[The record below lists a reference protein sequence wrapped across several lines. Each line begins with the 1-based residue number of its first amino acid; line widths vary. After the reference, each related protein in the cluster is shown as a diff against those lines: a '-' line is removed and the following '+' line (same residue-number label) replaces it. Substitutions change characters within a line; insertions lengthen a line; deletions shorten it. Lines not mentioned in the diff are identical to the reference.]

1 VQTQDI
7 HAQPTTFERFIDL
20 ATAAD
25 LLQIHPDTLKKKTR
39 TGEIPGRKVGRRWKF
54 RMSVLDA
61 WAKSTLISGQ
71 PQSRR
76 VT

>member
-1 VQTQDI
+1 MQ
-7 HAQPTTFERFIDL
+7 AQEIDGHPATFERFIDL

-39 TGEIPGRKVGRRWKF
+39 VGEIPGRKVGRRWKY
-54 RMSVLDA
+54 RLSELDA
-61 WAKSTLISGQ
+61 WAKSTLISRQ

-76 VT
+76 VI